1 MCHKRKD
8 NKGYFSK
15 VCQSIPAHS
24 SGVQELLVTNIVS
37 TTSPKCLSKAVLVV
51 KINGVTINA
60 LIDTGSSQSFVNAGK
75 QVEDYILIVK

>member
-1 MCHKRKD
+1 M
-8 NKGYFSK
+8 
-15 VCQSIPAHS
+15 
-24 SGVQELLVTNIVS
+24 TNIVS